1 MPETFYSVDEAN
13 ALVLKLKP
21 LLERI
26 RDTQQALAE
35 DKTVAAVR
43 EKASHNGGGLPGRH
57 LSELTR
63 TLERD
68 LHQLQEWGI
77 VLRDP
82 SIGLIDFFH
91 QRHPPQRRCNP
102 LHRPGR
108 QRGISRQDEASG
120 TPRQGARQEPHRGP
134 GVARIQV
141 CFLRHLP
148 SRSLHREQPG
158 DGPGRDIHA
167 EPCQRCGGRGD
178 VGPRSGAADDAASG
192 RHGGEDQRPVR
203 HRLVAGHGQV
213 ALQPVHRGKR
223 DVHSA

>member
-1 MPETFYSVDEAN
+1 MPEKFYTVGEAN
-13 ALVLKLKP
+13 ALVPKLKP

-68 LHQLQEWGI
+68 LRQLQEWGI

-91 QRHPPQRRCNP
+91 QREGETVFLCWKLGEAKVEWWHPLNSGIA
-102 LHRPGR
+102 GR
-108 QRGISRQDEASG
+108 E
-120 TPRQGARQEPHRGP
+120 
-134 GVARIQV
+134 
-141 CFLRHLP
+141 
-148 SRSLHREQPG
+148 
-158 DGPGRDIHA
+158 
-167 EPCQRCGGRGD
+167 
-178 VGPRSGAADDAASG
+178 
-192 RHGGEDQRPVR
+192 
-203 HRLVAGHGQV
+203 RL
-213 ALQPVHRGKR
+213 
-223 DVHSA
+223 